1 MDYFSEV
8 KIILVETSHPGNIGS
23 VARAMKTMGFSNL
36 NLVNPLCKVNEISYA
51 MASNA
56 GDILDNLRIYKD
68 LHESIGECKY
78 IVGATARQRDIPLE
92 IINPREFATKLK
104 PKGYKNLALIFGN
117 EARGLTNEQLSL
129 CTLGLHIPSNKDYT
143 SLNIA
148 SSVQVILYELLV
160 ESEYDAS
167 DINKFN
173 KNDIAPNKM
182 LNGFLEH
189 MDKVLKDIDFIKNDG
204 PMITRKINHIFKKA
218 NLTEEEINI
227 LRGILSAIEN
237 HSQ

>member
-1 MDYFSEV
+1 MSSFSKV
-8 KIILVETSHPGNIGS
+8 KIILLETSHPGNIGS

-36 NLVNPLCKVNEISYA
+36 NLVDPKCEVNEISYA

-56 GDILDNLRIYKD
+56 GDVLDNLKVYKD
-68 LHESIGECKY
+68 INEALSECNF

-92 IINPREFATKLK
+92 IINPRE
-104 PKGYKNLALIFGN
+104 LAAQAKHKSYEKIAILLGN

-129 CTLGLHIPSNKDYT
+129 CTIGLHIPSNKQYT

-148 SSVQVILYELLV
+148 ASLQVILYEMLY
-160 ESEYDAS
+160 ESEYNAS
-167 DINKFN
+167 NINKIN
-173 KNDIAPNKM
+173 KNDKASNKM
-182 LNGFLEH
+182 LNGFLQH
-189 MDKVLKDIDFIKNDG
+189 MNKVLKDINFIKDDR
-204 PMITRKINHIFKKA
+204 PMISRKIHHIFKKA
-218 NLTEEEINI
+218 DLSEEEINI